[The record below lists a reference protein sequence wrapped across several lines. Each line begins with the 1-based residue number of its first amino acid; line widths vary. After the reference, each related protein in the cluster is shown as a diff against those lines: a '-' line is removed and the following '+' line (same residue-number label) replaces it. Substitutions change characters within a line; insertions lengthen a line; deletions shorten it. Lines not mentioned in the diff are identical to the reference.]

1 MKRSAN
7 RRRSPAAEQ
16 RKKQRRE
23 QLVKFLRLNTWL
35 VLLAVLVLI
44 ALILLILVL
53 AGGRKAPVQEQEPAA
68 TKPYVRAWLCADTPE
83 IAYYDADLKQSGTV
97 ARGRQVTYSTTDSFE
112 RGGVTYYL
120 TSLDVPQYGTSR

>member
-35 VLLAVLVLI
+35 VLLAVLVLTTVI
-44 ALILLILVL
+44 TFAVT
-53 AGGRKAPVQEQEPAA
+53 A
-68 TKPYVRAWLCADTPE
+68 
-83 IAYYDADLKQSGTV
+83 GTV
-97 ARGRQVTYSTTDSFE
+97 HLCLAVQRRLGGGARA
-112 RGGVTYYL
+112 
-120 TSLDVPQYGTSR
+120 

>member
-1 MKRSAN
+1 MTRSAN

-53 AGGRKAPVQEQEPAA
+53 AGGRKAPGQEQEPDR
-68 TKPYVRAWLCADTPE
+68 KSV
-83 IAYYDADLKQSGTV
+83 V
-97 ARGRQVTYSTTDSFE
+97 
-112 RGGVTYYL
+112 
-120 TSLDVPQYGTSR
+120 

>member
-44 ALILLILVL
+44 ALMYLGRVGGLTLIYAALS
-53 AGGRKAPVQEQEPAA
+53 GGKKSAAKLPQERI
-68 TKPYVRAWLCADTPE
+68 T
-83 IAYYDADLKQSGTV
+83 IG
-97 ARGRQVTYSTTDSFE
+97 
-112 RGGVTYYL
+112 
-120 TSLDVPQYGTSR
+120 

>member
-35 VLLAVLVLI
+35 VLLAVLVLPR
-44 ALILLILVL
+44 LNLLHPLL
-53 AGGRKAPVQEQEPAA
+53 AGGRKPKEFFAA
-68 TKPYVRAWLCADTPE
+68 EESKREDV
-83 IAYYDADLKQSGTV
+83 K
-97 ARGRQVTYSTTDSFE
+97 
-112 RGGVTYYL
+112 L
-120 TSLDVPQYGTSR
+120 TF

>member
-35 VLLAVLVLI
+35 VLLAVVVLI

-53 AGGRKAPVQEQEPAA
+53 AASFGVGGCVLLYSDFSVQRSRMAAANAAAPGMPRSRPA
-68 TKPYVRAWLCADTPE
+68 
-83 IAYYDADLKQSGTV
+83 
-97 ARGRQVTYSTTDSFE
+97 
-112 RGGVTYYL
+112 
-120 TSLDVPQYGTSR
+120 